1 MIDGYKRGGK
11 VKKGKKVKK
20 VKKVKKDGRRK
31 STAKRA
37 LPPLTTGTLGTG
49 TGSYQATIG
58 TGTGSGGAF
67 QAPSYFRAVGSSQ
80 EYGVVPPVLREFIEQ
95 QKKMLDDIKKK
106 SPPALPPSSAPA
118 SASAPAST
126 PAPVSSSYY
135 SSSGQVRRGTGASS
149 ILSSAPAPSYFP
161 PASGAS
167 MNPKDVNI
175 DSPSSNYVPLRA
187 SRPDDLSA
195 SASMASAVASYASS
209 SAMTPMSSI
218 EASDVEG
225 KEEARDSE
233 EESVNIPEQV
243 LPKIKIPRTEPGQK
257 RKYRTKKMKEQEEL
271 ERQERERQE
280 REALAPSSPR
290 TAMRRGIARLD
301 ALQASGA
308 F

>member
-20 VKKVKKDGRRK
+20 VKKVVRRK

-58 TGTGSGGAF
+58 TGAGSGGAF
-67 QAPSYFRAVGSSQ
+67 QAPSYFRAVGSSEQ
-80 EYGVVPPVLREFIEQ
+80 YGVVPPVLREFIEQ
-95 QKKMLDDIKKK
+95 QKKMLDDIKKNPPKQK
-106 SPPALPPSSAPA
+106 SPPALPPSSAPV
-118 SASAPAST
+118 
-126 PAPVSSSYY
+126 PAPVPAPVY
-135 SSSGQVRRGTGASS
+135 SSSGQIRRGTGAYS
-149 ILSSAPAPSYFP
+149 ILSSGSGSGSPSYFP

-167 MNPKDVNI
+167 MKPNDANI

-187 SRPDDLSA
+187 SRPDDLSV
-195 SASMASAVASYASS
+195 SAAMASTVASSAS
-209 SAMTPMSSI
+209 SAMASMSST
-218 EASDVEG
+218 EALMDSASDGEG
-225 KEEARDSE
+225 KD
-233 EESVNIPEQV
+233 EESVNIPKQV
-243 LPKIKIPRTEPGQK
+243 LPKKIKIPRTTPG
-257 RKYRTKKMKEQEEL
+257 RTSQYIIRRMKE
-271 ERQERERQE
+271 QERERQQ
-280 REALAPSSPR
+280 RESQEQSQESEAPSSPR